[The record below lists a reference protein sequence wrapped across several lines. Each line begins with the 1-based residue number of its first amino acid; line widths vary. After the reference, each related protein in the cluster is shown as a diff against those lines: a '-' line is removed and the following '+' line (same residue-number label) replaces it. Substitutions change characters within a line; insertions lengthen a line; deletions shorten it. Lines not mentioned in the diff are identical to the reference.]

1 MASRNQPE
9 STTESA
15 DGSDWS
21 GGQLVALMGTTLALA
36 LVFLY
41 FVSG

>member
-1 MASRNQPE
+1 MAPRNQPE
-9 STTESA
+9 LERASA